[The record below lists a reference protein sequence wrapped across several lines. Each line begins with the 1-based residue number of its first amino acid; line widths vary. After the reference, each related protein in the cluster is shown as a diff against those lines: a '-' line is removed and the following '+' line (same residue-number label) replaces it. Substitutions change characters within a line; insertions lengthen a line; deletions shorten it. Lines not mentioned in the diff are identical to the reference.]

1 MAALRVLD
9 KFPILT
15 PSPGEQPPLPRPIKI
30 SPLRISR
37 PHTVENCLAHYFTTL
52 QSLTSETTYY
62 KNTRRGGGRGYT
74 AHFLKNI
81 FLDSPKS
88 RSYRVKWKWDG
99 WIDSE
104 VSKRALTWFTA
115 GPELIIFSG
124 LVSHSYTPLLTLH
137 IDR

>member
-15 PSPGEQPPLPRPIKI
+15 PRPGEQPPLPRPIKI

-88 RSYRVKWKWDG
+88 RSYRVK
-99 WIDSE
+99 
-104 VSKRALTWFTA
+104 
-115 GPELIIFSG
+115 
-124 LVSHSYTPLLTLH
+124 
-137 IDR
+137 